1 MGSTAVANPPYSRL
15 WPQRG
20 DCQVHSPDKR
30 KREAA
35 GHGRNHVHFT
45 KRCQARLRIVKN
57 LVLFDCRAA
66 RSTGVFIVSIGRTST
81 ATARRASCLHPTRP
95 RPRMRRPDTFEDDIK
110 TVRARLSKD
119 PAPRF
124 GRRKRSRRRVGA
136 EECRSRCEG
145 GIGGMRCSVW
155 WEIFFLGGGALGTY
169 WNVFLPR
176 VSHHRLLSRTSRL
189 MGRTTRTEGP
199 TVRPGTSRH
208 RRAHHAVGSGDLR
221 DETKHPSRLLGDE
234 GGLCGKEAKEEEG
247 RKKDRLSRGNLKKEP
262 LKKERRR
269 RRRKE
274 QK

>member
-15 WPQRG
+15 RPQRG

-155 WEIFFLGGGALGTY
+155 WEIFFLGGGRT
-169 WNVFLPR
+169 WNILER
-176 VSHHRLLSRTSRL
+176 VSAKGVSSPAAQQNLTFDGPNHADRGSD
-189 MGRTTRTEGP
+189 GP
-199 TVRPGTSRH
+199 TRNVPTSACSSRSWIG
-208 RRAHHAVGSGDLR
+208 GS
-221 DETKHPSRLLGDE
+221 S
-234 GGLCGKEAKEEEG
+234 
-247 RKKDRLSRGNLKKEP
+247 
-262 LKKERRR
+262 
-269 RRRKE
+269 
-274 QK
+274 